1 MRLDRSLQ
9 KANRKDLKQVQG
21 VKPNLSRTF
30 IENKHDERRRKLSN
44 TETNT
49 KEEKPIANK
58 EDYHNRNRTK
68 PPEKKGTQFFSRNY
82 IRHSFSFFYSY
93 VDN

>member
-1 MRLDRSLQ
+1 
-9 KANRKDLKQVQG
+9 

-49 KEEKPIANK
+49 KEENQLP
-58 EDYHNRNRTK
+58 TK
-68 PPEKKGTQFFSRNY
+68 KTTTTETERKGTSSWEPMAEARRPRGGRKGMVWAQTQREPTTTQTMA
-82 IRHSFSFFYSY
+82 
-93 VDN
+93 